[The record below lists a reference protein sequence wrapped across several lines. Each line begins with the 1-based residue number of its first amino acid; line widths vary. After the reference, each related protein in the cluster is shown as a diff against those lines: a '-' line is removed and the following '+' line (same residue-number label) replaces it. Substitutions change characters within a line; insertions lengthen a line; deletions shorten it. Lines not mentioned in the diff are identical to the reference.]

1 MRNSV
6 MISCALLVA
15 GALAC
20 GGTSGQQIA
29 KAQEAMVDLNAHS
42 RFGRME
48 VAAEH
53 VKPAE
58 REAFL
63 ERRAGWGSAVQIA
76 DSEIVG
82 MQVGQGAKDEAI
94 AYVRVSWYRVA
105 DGELRATTVRQKWKV
120 EGMRGDWFLTKED
133 RIGGDAGLLGEK
145 VEVLTPDAPR
155 VHAQFP
161 TVRIG
166 AREE

>member
-1 MRNSV
+1 MRTPV
-6 MISCALLVA
+6 VFCALVVA

-53 VKPAE
+53 VKPSE
-58 REAFL
+58 REGFL
-63 ERRAGWGSAVQIA
+63 KRRTGWGSTVQIA

-82 MQVGQGAKDEAI
+82 LQVGQGAKDEAV
-94 AYVRVSWYRVA
+94 AYVRLSWYRVA
-105 DGELRATTVRQKWKV
+105 DGELRSTTVMQKWKV
-120 EGMRGDWFLTKED
+120 EGVRGDWYLIGEE
-133 RIGGDAGLLGEK
+133 RIGGDAGLLGER
-145 VEVLTPDAPR
+145 VDVLTPDTPR

-166 AREE
+166 AQDE

>member
-1 MRNSV
+1 M
-6 MISCALLVA
+6 CALAVSFA
-15 GALAC
+15 VAC

-29 KAQEAMVDLNAHS
+29 KAQEAMVDMNAHA

-58 REAFL
+58 REGFL
-63 ERRAGWGSAVQIA
+63 KRRTGWGSAVQIA

-82 MQVGQGAKDEAI
+82 MQVGQGAKDEAVS
-94 AYVRVSWYRVA
+94 YVRVSWYRVA
-105 DGELRATTVRQKWKV
+105 DGELRSTTVRQKWKV
-120 EGMRGDWFLTKED
+120 EGARGDWYLTAEE
-133 RIGGDAGLLGEK
+133 RIGGDAGLLGER
-145 VEVLTPDAPR
+145 VEVLAPETPRA
-155 VHAQFP
+155 HAQFP

-166 AREE
+166 AQDE